1 MLGRKE
7 RSQLELFIS
16 GSLKQLIPDD
26 HVLARFD
33 RILDLAWLRDE
44 VADCYCLDDGRPGIR
59 SGNGS
64 FNARGLAE
72 WGARSRA
79 PLRRSDRSGIA

>member
-33 RILDLAWLRDE
+33 RILVFRGCGMKSLTAIASMMVDLAPNPETVRLML
-44 VADCYCLDDGRPGIR
+44 A
-59 SGNGS
+59 
-64 FNARGLAE
+64 GLLS
-72 WGARSRA
+72 GARDHA
-79 PLRRSDRSGIA
+79 PL